1 MPKIILASSSP
12 RRQAYFKD
20 MGLSFEVV
28 VPDIDETPYKAEKPS
43 DYVKRI
49 AMQKALKVAS
59 SHSGK
64 VVVAADTTVALGRRI
79 LGKPDTA
86 KQAADMLRLMS
97 GRCQRV
103 LTAVCVVD
111 ASGSVHEI
119 MTSTVVK
126 IKPLSQSDIEQ
137 HINTEHNWQGKAGG
151 YGIQTTA
158 GGSLVKSVLG
168 SHTGVVGLPLVETCN
183 LLRRCGVAL

>member
-1 MPKIILASSSP
+1 MPQIILASSSP
-12 RRQAYFKD
+12 RRQTYFKD

-28 VPDIDETPYKAEKPS
+28 VPDIDETPYKGEKPA

-49 AMQKALKVAS
+49 AMQKALKVANA
-59 SHSGK
+59 HSGK

-97 GRCQRV
+97 GRRQCV

-111 ASGSVHEI
+111 ACGSVHGI

-126 IKPLSQSDIEQ
+126 IKPLSQRDIEW
-137 HINTEHNWQGKAGG
+137 HVNTADNWQGKAGG

-158 GGSLVKSVLG
+158 GGLLVKSVLG

-183 LLRRCGVAL
+183 LLRRCGIAL